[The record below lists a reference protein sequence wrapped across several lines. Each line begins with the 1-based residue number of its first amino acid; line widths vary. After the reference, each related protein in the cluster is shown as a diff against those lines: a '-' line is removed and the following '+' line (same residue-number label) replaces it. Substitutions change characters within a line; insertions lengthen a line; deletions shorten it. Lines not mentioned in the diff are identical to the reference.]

1 MQTWVAQCTG
11 GASMKSNHSLSILLR
26 CFIAPL
32 VAGTALYS
40 QPAPSTFQISTTSVG
55 CNPLSVV
62 SGDFNG
68 DRIPDLAYTCS
79 AGSANPFMVLLGNG
93 DGTFHTPLAVPG
105 PALGTGAGNR
115 LLAADLDRDGK
126 TDLVYIAANGNLIA
140 LISSGDGAFRSVVT
154 TPSNP
159 NLSLMAVADL
169 NGDNYPDLIFES
181 TLKDSLVTYAFGK
194 GDGTFPTTVVVPWP
208 AEVLIPNNIAPD
220 PHAVNMLTADFN
232 GDGKP
237 DITVA
242 ISRLTNPGGFGQI
255 EFSEILLYTLFSN
268 KSGGFADPQLFTR
281 FAASGILVGDFDG
294 NGTLDLAIY
303 GTDSATNNATL
314 YFMSS
319 YGTPSSATQTLP
331 GDTTVAVKDP
341 ARAADL
347 NGEGRSRI
355 VTASGHQIGFS
366 IVNTVYIYSATSKDL
381 VLAGSFDLASAATDL
396 IVVDLNGD
404 GKPDIVIANTANT
417 TIAINTTA
425 GAASQLTGA
434 QNGASFAVGQP
445 LAPGSLAS
453 LFGVGMVPASVS
465 AQATTIPLPA
475 SLGGLSLTVGGIPAP
490 LMYVSSTQV
499 NFQVPWTVPT
509 GPADVVAT
517 VNGTPL
523 PKLTVT
529 IGAVEPGIFSVG
541 YGTGQAIAINSDGS
555 LTAPANSIPGYATRP
570 AKPGET
576 IIILATGLGAV
587 SPSIATGAA
596 ASDGIRN
603 TTVIPAVLI
612 NGTAATV
619 AFHGLSPQFVGVNQL
634 NVVVPSV
641 SAGVVSLQIDAG
653 GVRTTDKVTIAI
665 AGQ

>member
-1 MQTWVAQCTG
+1 
-11 GASMKSNHSLSILLR
+11 MKSRDSLNILLR
-26 CFIAPL
+26 FFIAPL
-32 VAGTALYS
+32 AIGNALYG
-40 QPAPSTFQISTTSVG
+40 QPAPSTFQTSTTSVG

-93 DGTFHTPLAVPG
+93 DGTFHAPLSVPG
-105 PALGTGAGNR
+105 PALGTGAGNK
-115 LLAADLDRDGK
+115 LLAADLDHDGK
-126 TDLVYIAANGNLIA
+126 SDLVYIAANGNLIA
-140 LISSGDGAFRSVVT
+140 LISSGGGAFRSVVT

-159 NLSLMAVADL
+159 NLSLVAVADL

-208 AEVLIPNNIAPD
+208 ADVLIPNNVAPD
-220 PHAVNMLTADFN
+220 NTVVNVLTADFN

-242 ISRLTNPGGFGQI
+242 VERKQNPGGNFVFT
-255 EFSEILLYTLFSN
+255 EVLLYTLFSN
-268 KSGGFADPQLFTR
+268 KSGGFANPQLFTR
-281 FAASGILVGDFDG
+281 MAASGILVGDFDG
-294 NGTLDLAIY
+294 NATLDLAIY
-303 GTDSATNNATL
+303 GIDSPINNATL
-314 YFMSS
+314 YFMAS
-319 YGTPSSATQTLP
+319 YGLPTSGTPTQTLP

-347 NGEGRSRI
+347 NGEGKSRI

-366 IVNTVYIYSATSKDL
+366 IVNTVYIYSVTSKDL

-417 TIAINTTA
+417 TIAINTT
-425 GAASQLTGA
+425 GGTGPRLTSA
-434 QNGASFAVGQP
+434 LNGASFAVGQP

-453 LFGVGMVPASVS
+453 LFGVGFGS
-465 AQATTIPLPA
+465 ATANATTIPLPA
-475 SLGGLSLTVGGIPAP
+475 TLGNFSMTVGGIPAP
-490 LMYVSSTQV
+490 LLFVSSAQV
-499 NFQVPWTVPT
+499 NFQVPWTVPA
-509 GPADVVAT
+509 GPADLVAT
-517 VNGTPL
+517 VNGTQL
-523 PKLTVT
+523 PKLTAT
-529 IGAVEPGIFSVG
+529 IGAVEPGIFSVA

-555 LTAPANSIPGYATRP
+555 LTAPANSIPGVATRP

-596 ASDGIRN
+596 ASDALR
-603 TTVIPAVLI
+603 TTNVTPSVLI
-612 NGTAATV
+612 DGTPATV
-619 AFHGLSPQFVGVNQL
+619 TFHGLSPQFVGVNQL

-641 SAGVVSLQIDAG
+641 SAGVLSLQIDAA

-665 AGQ
+665 ATQ

>member
-1 MQTWVAQCTG
+1 
-11 GASMKSNHSLSILLR
+11 MKSNDCLGSLLR
-26 CFIAPL
+26 FFIAPL
-32 VAGTALYS
+32 AIGTALYG
-40 QPAPSTFQISTTSVG
+40 QPAPSTFQTSTTSVG
-55 CNPLSVV
+55 CNPLGVV

-79 AGSANPFMVLLGNG
+79 AGSANPIMVLLGNG
-93 DGTFHTPLAVPG
+93 DGTFRTPLAVPG
-105 PALGTGAGNR
+105 PALGTGAGNK
-115 LLAADLDRDGK
+115 LLAADLDHDGK

-140 LISSGDGAFRSVVT
+140 LISSGAGAFRSVVT

-159 NLSLMAVADL
+159 NLSLIAVADL

-181 TLKDSLVTYAFGK
+181 TLKDSLVTYAFAK

-208 AEVLIPNNIAPD
+208 ASATAPNNIAPD
-220 PHAVNMLTADFN
+220 PHVVNVLTADFN

-237 DITVA
+237 DILVA
-242 ISRLTNPGGFGQI
+242 VERLTNPCSYGCI
-255 EFSEILLYTLFSN
+255 FSEVLLYMLPSKPSGFDTPSQFSIF
-268 KSGGFADPQLFTR
+268 G
-281 FAASGILVGDFDG
+281 ASGILAADFDG
-294 NGTLDLAIY
+294 DGALDLALFGPDSSFDNLY
-303 GTDSATNNATL
+303 VYFVGTSK
-314 YFMSS
+314 
-319 YGTPSSATQTLP
+319 SATQTLP
-331 GDTTVAVKDP
+331 PDTTVSVKSP
-341 ARAADL
+341 AAAADL
-347 NGEGRSRI
+347 NGEGKSRI
-355 VTASGHQIGFS
+355 VTALGHQNGFS
-366 IVNTVYIYSATSKDL
+366 IVNTVYVYSASSKDL
-381 VLAGSFDLASAATDL
+381 VLAGSFDLPSAATDL

-425 GAASQLTGA
+425 GAGPRLTGA

-490 LMYVSSTQV
+490 LMFVSSTQV

-509 GPADVVAT
+509 GPADLVAT
-517 VNGTPL
+517 VNGTQL
-523 PKLTVT
+523 PKLTAT

-541 YGTGQAIAINSDGS
+541 YGTGPAIAINSDGS
-555 LTAPANSIPGYATRP
+555 LTAPAGAIPGIATRP

-596 ASDGIRN
+596 ASDALRN
-603 TTVIPAVLI
+603 TNVTPAVLI
-612 NGTAATV
+612 NGTPATV
-619 AFHGLSPQFVGVNQL
+619 TFHGLSPQFVGVNQL

-641 SAGVVSLQIDAG
+641 SAGVVSLQIDAA

-665 AGQ
+665 ATQ

>member
-1 MQTWVAQCTG
+1 
-11 GASMKSNHSLSILLR
+11 MKSNDSLSILLR
-26 CFIAPL
+26 FFIAPL
-32 VAGTALYS
+32 AIGTALYG
-40 QPAPSTFQISTTSVG
+40 QPAPTTFQTSTTSVG

-79 AGSANPFMVLLGNG
+79 ASSPNPFMVLLGNG
-93 DGTFHTPLAVPG
+93 DGTFHTPLAVSG
-105 PALGTGAGNR
+105 PALGTGAGNK
-115 LLAADLDRDGK
+115 LLAADLDHDGK

-140 LISSGDGAFRSVVT
+140 LISSGGGAFRSVVT

-159 NLSLMAVADL
+159 NLSLLAVADL
-169 NGDNYPDLIFES
+169 SGDNYPDLVLES

-194 GDGTFPTTVVVPWP
+194 GDGTFLAPVVVPWP
-208 AEVLIPNNIAPD
+208 ADVLIPNNIAPD
-220 PHAVNMLTADFN
+220 NTVVNVLTIDFN

-242 ISRLTNPGGFGQI
+242 VERKQNPGGNFVFT
-255 EFSEILLYTLFSN
+255 EVLLYTLFSN
-268 KSGGFADPQLFTR
+268 RSGGFAAPQLFTR
-281 FAASGILVGDFDG
+281 MAASGILVGDFDG
-294 NGTLDLAIY
+294 NGTLDLAIF
-303 GTDSATNNATL
+303 GTDSPINNATV
-314 YFMSS
+314 YFMAS
-319 YGTPSSATQTLP
+319 YGLSSSGTPPQTLP
-331 GDTTVAVKDP
+331 GVTTVSAKSP
-341 ARAADL
+341 AAAADL

-366 IVNTVYIYSATSKDL
+366 IVNTVYIYSATSKDV
-381 VLAGSFDLASAATDL
+381 VLAGSFDLATAATDL

-417 TIAINTTA
+417 TIAINTT
-425 GAASQLTGA
+425 GGTGPRLTGA
-434 QNGASFAVGQP
+434 LNAASFAVGQS

-453 LFGVGMVPASVS
+453 LFGVGFGS
-465 AQATTIPLPA
+465 ATANATTIPLPA
-475 SLGGLSLTVGGIPAP
+475 TLGNFSMTVGGIPAP
-490 LMYVSSTQV
+490 LLFVSSTQV

-509 GPADVVAT
+509 GPADLVAT

-523 PKLTVT
+523 PKLTAT
-529 IGAVEPGIFSVG
+529 IGAAEPGIFSVG

-555 LTAPANSIPGYATRP
+555 LAAPAGVATRP

-587 SPSIATGAA
+587 IPSIATGAA
-596 ASDGIRN
+596 ASDAIRYTN
-603 TTVIPAVLI
+603 VAPTVLI
-612 NGTAATV
+612 NGTPATV
-619 AFHGLSPQFVGVNQL
+619 TFHGLSPQFVGVNQL

-641 SAGVVSLQIDAG
+641 GAGVVPLQIDAA

-665 AGQ
+665 ANQ

>member
-1 MQTWVAQCTG
+1 
-11 GASMKSNHSLSILLR
+11 MKSNDSLSILLR
-26 CFIAPL
+26 FSIAPL
-32 VAGTALYS
+32 AIGAALYG
-40 QPAPSTFQISTTSVG
+40 QPAPSTFQTSTANVG

-79 AGSANPFMVLLGNG
+79 AGSPNPFMVLLGNG
-93 DGTFHTPLAVPG
+93 DGTFHTPIAVPG
-105 PALGTGAGNR
+105 PALGTGAGNK
-115 LLAADLDRDGK
+115 LLAADLDHDGK
-126 TDLVYIAANGNLIA
+126 TDLAYIAANGNFIA
-140 LISSGDGAFRSVVT
+140 LMSTGGGAFRSVVT
-154 TPSNP
+154 TPANP
-159 NLSLMAVADL
+159 NLSLVAIADL
-169 NGDNYPDLIFES
+169 NGDNYPDLILQS
-181 TLKDSLVTYAFGK
+181 GLNDSLVTYSFAK

-208 AEVLIPNNIAPD
+208 ASATAPNNIAPE
-220 PHAVNMLTADFN
+220 PHAVNVLTADFN

-303 GTDSATNNATL
+303 GIDSPINNATL
-314 YFMSS
+314 YFVAS
-319 YGTPSSATQTLP
+319 YGSSSGSASQLP
-331 GDTTVAVKDP
+331 GDTTVAVKSP
-341 ARAADL
+341 AQAADL

-355 VTASGHQIGFS
+355 VFASGHQIGFS
-366 IVNTVYIYSATSKDL
+366 VVNTVYIYSASSTDL
-381 VLAGSFDLASAATDL
+381 LLAGSFDLASPATDL
-396 IVVDLNGD
+396 ILVDLNGD

-425 GAASQLTGA
+425 GASPRLTGA
-434 QNGASFAVGQP
+434 QNGASFAVGQS

-490 LMYVSSTQV
+490 LLFVSSTQV

-509 GPADVVAT
+509 GSADLVAT

-523 PKLTVT
+523 TKLTAT

-587 SPSIATGAA
+587 DQAIATGAA
-596 ASDGIRN
+596 SSDALRWTN
-603 TTVIPAVLI
+603 VTPTVLI

-641 SAGVVSLQIDAG
+641 SAGVVSLQIDAA

-665 AGQ
+665 ANP

>member
-1 MQTWVAQCTG
+1 
-11 GASMKSNHSLSILLR
+11 MKSNDSLSILLR
-26 CFIAPL
+26 FSIAPL
-32 VAGTALYS
+32 AIGAALYG
-40 QPAPSTFQISTTSVG
+40 QPAPSTFQTSTANVG

-79 AGSANPFMVLLGNG
+79 AGSANPIMVLLGNG
-93 DGTFHTPLAVPG
+93 DGTFHTPIAVPG
-105 PALGTGAGNR
+105 PALGTGAGNK
-115 LLAADLDRDGK
+115 LFAADMDHDGK

-140 LISSGDGAFRSVVT
+140 LISTGGGAFRSVVT
-154 TPSNP
+154 TPANP
-159 NLSLMAVADL
+159 NLSLVAVADL
-169 NGDNYPDLIFES
+169 NGDNYPDLILQS
-181 TLKDSLVTYAFGK
+181 GLNDSLVTYAFAK

-208 AEVLIPNNIAPD
+208 ASATAPNNIAPE
-220 PHAVNMLTADFN
+220 PHAVNVLTADFN

-303 GTDSATNNATL
+303 GIDSPINNATL
-314 YFMSS
+314 YFVAS
-319 YGTPSSATQTLP
+319 YGSSSGSASQLP

-355 VTASGHQIGFS
+355 VFASGHQIGFS
-366 IVNTVYIYSATSKDL
+366 VVNTVYIYSATSTDL
-381 VLAGSFDLASAATDL
+381 LLAGSFDLASPATDL

-425 GAASQLTGA
+425 GAGPRLTGA

-453 LFGVGMVPASVS
+453 LFGSGFGSAT

-475 SLGGLSLTVGGIPAP
+475 TLGNFSMTVGGIPAP
-490 LMYVSSTQV
+490 LLFVSSTQV
-499 NFQVPWTVPT
+499 NFQVPWTVPA

-523 PKLTVT
+523 PKLTAT

-555 LTAPANSIPGYATRP
+555 LTAPAGSIPGYATRP

-587 SPSIATGAA
+587 DKSIATGAA

-603 TTVIPAVLI
+603 TTVIPTVLI
-612 NGTAATV
+612 NGTPATV
-619 AFHGLSPQFVGVNQL
+619 AFSGLSPQFVGVNQL

-641 SAGVVSLQIDAG
+641 SAGVVSLQIDAA

-665 AGQ
+665 ATQ

>member
-1 MQTWVAQCTG
+1 
-11 GASMKSNHSLSILLR
+11 
-26 CFIAPL
+26 
-32 VAGTALYS
+32 
-40 QPAPSTFQISTTSVG
+40 
-55 CNPLSVV
+55 
-62 SGDFNG
+62 
-68 DRIPDLAYTCS
+68 
-79 AGSANPFMVLLGNG
+79 MVLLGNG

-115 LLAADLDRDGK
+115 LLAADLDHDGK
-126 TDLVYIAANGNLIA
+126 TDLVYITANGNLIA
-140 LISSGDGAFRSVVT
+140 LISSGGGAFRSVVT
-154 TPSNP
+154 TLSNP
-159 NLSLMAVADL
+159 NLSLVAVADL

-181 TLKDSLVTYAFGK
+181 TLKDSLVTYASAK

-208 AEVLIPNNIAPD
+208 ADVLIPNNIEPAP
-220 PHAVNMLTADFN
+220 HVVNVLTADFN

-242 ISRLTNPGGFGQI
+242 VERLTQPYNLGKPFT
-255 EFSEILLYTLFSN
+255 EVWLYTLFSN
-268 KSGGFADPQLFTR
+268 KSGGFANPQLFTLM
-281 FAASGILVGDFDG
+281 AASGILVGDFDG
-294 NGTLDLAIY
+294 NGTLDLAIF
-303 GTDSATNNATL
+303 GTDSPINNATV
-314 YFMSS
+314 YFVAS
-319 YGTPSSATQTLP
+319 YGLSSSGTPPQTLP
-331 GDTTVAVKDP
+331 GETTASVKSP
-341 ARAADL
+341 AAAADL

-366 IVNTVYIYSATSKDL
+366 IVNTVYIYSATSKD
-381 VLAGSFDLASAATDL
+381 VVPAGSFDLASAATDL

-404 GKPDIVIANTANT
+404 GKPDLVIANTANT

-425 GAASQLTGA
+425 GTPQLTA
-434 QNGASFAVGQP
+434 ARNGASFAVGQP

-453 LFGVGMVPASVS
+453 LFGVGLVPASVS

-475 SLGGLSLTVGGIPAP
+475 SLGGLSMTVGGIPAP

-509 GPADVVAT
+509 GPADLVAT

-523 PKLTVT
+523 PKLTAT

-555 LTAPANSIPGYATRP
+555 LTAPAGAIPGYATRP

-587 SPSIATGAA
+587 DQAIATGAA
-596 ASDGIRN
+596 SSDALRN
-603 TTVIPAVLI
+603 TKVTPAVLI
-612 NGTAATV
+612 NGTPATV
-619 AFHGLSPQFVGVNQL
+619 TFHGLSPQFVGVNQL

-641 SAGVVSLQIDAG
+641 SAGVVSLQIDAA

-665 AGQ
+665 ATQ